1 MILEGMYFQNEIMHS
16 ETRVYPQFPTITSG
30 LVEGTDAV
38 YRYGLRESSYPT
50 LVIVDELEDAK
61 GNYIPAG
68 HYELALSDDRQFLL
82 LLEAKELRAIIPVFK
97 LEVTMDEKPQVHD
110 RKSLKEK
117 KTKKSGKQTV
127 NVSVKVCPLLIR
139 KNKYIRKLL
148 LNTIKTEN
156 IF

>member
-38 YRYGLRESSYPT
+38 YRYGLRESSYPD
-50 LVIVDELEDAK
+50 LVIVDELTDGK
-61 GNYIPAG
+61 GSFIPAG

-97 LEVTMDEKPQVHD
+97 V
-110 RKSLKEK
+110 
-117 KTKKSGKQTV
+117 
-127 NVSVKVCPLLIR
+127 
-139 KNKYIRKLL
+139 
-148 LNTIKTEN
+148 
-156 IF
+156 